1 MAGPAPWQKHA
12 NRQATVLRRRYMP
25 YEYQLIV
32 AASQM
37 QRGQGR
43 AALPSLLNGLV
54 AYWKLDETSG
64 TRFDSAG
71 TNNLTDSSS
80 VGATIGKQGNAASFV
95 ASSSDY
101 LTLASSSFGLTDAM
115 SLSFW
120 VKLSAT
126 GTFMTLFQ
134 LGEPSTPGSWLLQK
148 IDTGALRFVPY
159 PTTINDFHDSP
170 VLLTSTGI
178 WYHVVFTINSSGAA
192 LVYLNG
198 SSNAMTGT
206 RAIGSSGSL
215 QFSVGRRDDLASQY
229 FDGAIDEPGI
239 WSRVLTSGA
248 GGEIGQL
255 YNGGAALTYPFS

>member
-1 MAGPAPWQKHA
+1 
-12 NRQATVLRRRYMP
+12 V
-25 YEYQLIV
+25 
-32 AASQM
+32 S
-37 QRGQGR
+37 
-43 AALPSLLNGLV
+43 
-54 AYWKLDETSG
+54 
-64 TRFDSAG
+64 
-71 TNNLTDSSS
+71 TNHLTDNNT
-80 VGATIGKQGNAASFV
+80 VGSATGKQGNAASFV
-95 ASSSDY
+95 AANDEY
-101 LTLASSSFGLTDAM
+101 LKLASSSFGLTDAM

-148 IDTGALRFVPY
+148 TNTGELRFAPY

-198 SSNAMTGT
+198 VENAMTGT
-206 RAIGSSGSL
+206 TPIGPSGSL
-215 QFSVGRRDDLASQY
+215 HFTVGRRDDIASQY
-229 FDGAIDEPGI
+229 VDGVIDEPGI

>member
-1 MAGPAPWQKHA
+1 VRGLPAYGVQRRA
-12 NRQATVLRRRYMP
+12 NSLGVLRK
-25 YEYQLIV
+25 
-32 AASQM
+32 
-37 QRGQGR
+37 R
-43 AALPSLLNGLV
+43 AAGGGDSSLLTGLV
-54 AYWKLDETSG
+54 SYWKLDETSG

-71 TNNLTDSSS
+71 TNNLADNGG

-101 LTLASSSFGLTDAM
+101 LKLASSSFGLTDAM
-115 SLSFW
+115 SLAFW

-126 GTFMTLFQ
+126 GTFMTFFQ
-134 LGEPSTPGSWLLQK
+134 LGDQSTPGSWLLQK
-148 IDTGALRFVPY
+148 IDTGALRLAPY
-159 PTTINDFHDSP
+159 PAKPSDFHDSP

-206 RAIGSSGSL
+206 TPIGPSGSL
-215 QFSVGRRDDLASQY
+215 QFTVGRRDDLASQY
-229 FDGAIDEPGI
+229 VDGAIDEVGL